1 MHANGHLSRA
11 LRAPVRSKSFLDR
24 ALLDE
29 DLSRFTALPA
39 LLALNA
45 FELALLVVK
54 LVCRRCLCSHVL
66 SHRVY
71 TADSPS
77 RSPHGF
83 CACCT
88 TESTRCLSNPPRPS
102 TGAHAA

>member
-1 MHANGHLSRA
+1 VWPKRRLRIHANGHLSCA

-45 FELALLVVK
+45 FELALLAVK
-54 LVCRRCLCSHVL
+54 LVCRRCLRARVCSLTACARRAARAGVL
-66 SHRVY
+66 
-71 TADSPS
+71 TDSA
-77 RSPHGF
+77 R
-83 CACCT
+83 AA
-88 TESTRCLSNPPRPS
+88 RPS
-102 TGAHAA
+102 QPDA